1 MPTEARWKHTFD
13 RAAHK
18 YIQSFF
24 LSLSNTQTHTHTHT
38 HTLHTFRP
46 FNHLFD
52 FSVIL
57 FIFIFHSVFCKLPF
71 SSSYLYYSSFFFLGE
86 KFFYFQK
93 YISVNV
99 SLTNF
104 LSPFYSNLSMTLA
117 CHSVIICSISIPYI
131 VINLYLVALFCF
143 VCSCVCLS
151 FNLIWFILI
160 W

>member
-1 MPTEARWKHTFD
+1 METYFRPAHTL
-13 RAAHK
+13 
-18 YIQSFF
+18 SFF
-24 LSLSNTQTHTHTHT
+24 LYLTHKHTHTHT
-38 HTLHTFRP
+38 HKHTHTHTHTFRP

-57 FIFIFHSVFCKLPF
+57 FIFIFHFVFCKLPF
-71 SSSYLYYSSFFFLGE
+71 FSSYLYYSSFFFLGE

-131 VINLYLVALFCF
+131 VINLYLVALFCSF
-143 VCSCVCLS
+143 VLVSVCHL
-151 FNLIWFILI
+151 FLYDLY
-160 W
+160 